1 MTFKNFVDRSLPVVD
16 AAWLNAVDRK
26 LYDVVSVFDF
36 MTAAQI
42 ADVRAG
48 TLLVDV
54 SAAVGAGYTLS
65 AAGATG
71 TPEDGGIYA
80 EVL

>member
-16 AAWLNAVDRK
+16 AAWLK
-26 LYDVVSVFDF
+26 
-36 MTAAQI
+36 
-42 ADVRAG
+42 
-48 TLLVDV
+48 
-54 SAAVGAGYTLS
+54 